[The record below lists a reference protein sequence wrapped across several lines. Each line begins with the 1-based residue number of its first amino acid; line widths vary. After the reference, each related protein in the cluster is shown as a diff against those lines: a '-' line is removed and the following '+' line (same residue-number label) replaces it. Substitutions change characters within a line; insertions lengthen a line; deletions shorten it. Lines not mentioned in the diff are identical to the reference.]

1 MRTTLPHGGMT
12 DMPHARRRDAA
23 GPPLPGLPPPATTD
37 RA

>member
-1 MRTTLPHGGMT
+1 MRTKPTHGGMT
-12 DMPHARRRDAA
+12 GVQHAQRRDAA